1 MCQHTYRGDNISSAI
16 QDIPHN
22 LQSTK
27 IHDHM
32 LSSLP
37 LLLLLSE
44 INQEHTLPSCLFK
57 VLCNITLYV
66 LEYKWHCINHK
77 VTPM

>member
-1 MCQHTYRGDNISSAI
+1 MAQHPYRGVNDSLDS

-32 LSSLP
+32 LKSLP
-37 LLLLLSE
+37 ILLLLSQ
-44 INQEHTLPSCLFK
+44 INQDHDLPSCVFK
-57 VLCNITLYV
+57 VHCNITLYI
-66 LEYKWHCINHK
+66 LQYKWHCTNHK